1 VSRQSYI
8 GALNGSVI
16 GSSTPGQS
24 WIPVGVS
31 DIVPACSNG
40 IKSLSLSKGFKEKL
54 CKPWSHSVV
63 VRLLGKSIGYSYLCH
78 RLRAMWKPTGNLHI
92 VDLDKS
98 CFLVKFSIEQD
109 YFKALTGGGAW
120 ILLDHY
126 LVVHQWDPSFRVS
139 NDLPKRMVAWI
150 RFPHLP
156 IHLYHGQVLTA
167 LGNLVGKTVK
177 IDSTT
182 QSAERGKF
190 ARIVVE
196 IDLDK
201 PLPPIV
207 LLDGAIQQVEYE
219 NLPQL
224 CFDCGL
230 VGHERLS
237 CPRRAGPDALEKG
250 APASPSSTAIVTDPA
265 PAADS
270 YGPWMLVS
278 RSSRRSAKVSV
289 AEKVTATAIPRAEN
303 QGGSSKI
310 IKEGGFIPQIM
321 ESEQDRAINGPTAAK
336 SLETA
341 NEDQMASP
349 SGPGDKSKRKP
360 KKKSKAKSAVGP
372 QNPST
377 QDKPAVVGPDVMK
390 APSPL
395 AGLVIQVGDEPIQTS
410 ASSDQRPS
418 AAMLSSQQGDA
429 AKSPTPT
436 PAPAGTT
443 LTGVGGSQEGPA
455 DQNGL
460 ATPQQAPP
468 IFQPPLSVGSP
479 CRWSHR
485 PLRHLR
491 QIPTAPA
498 GASQDSPESE
508 TSGCCGPKIFF
519 GPI

>member
-1 VSRQSYI
+1 
-8 GALNGSVI
+8 
-16 GSSTPGQS
+16 
-24 WIPVGVS
+24 
-31 DIVPACSNG
+31 
-40 IKSLSLSKGFKEKL
+40 
-54 CKPWSHSVV
+54 
-63 VRLLGKSIGYSYLCH
+63 
-78 RLRAMWKPTGNLHI
+78 MWKPTGNLHI

-224 CFDCGL
+224 
-230 VGHERLS
+230 
-237 CPRRAGPDALEKG
+237 
-250 APASPSSTAIVTDPA
+250 AIVTDPA